1 MLISLGLDFRN
12 ADIRTRE
19 RFLPSEERTRTFHVD
34 VPPSPLEELA
44 LLPTCNRIEV
54 YAWSRGRA
62 TASAT
67 MRAARAMARRW
78 MGSHAAARELLD
90 AATLRVEEEAVEH
103 LFRVAAGLESQVL
116 GDIHIMGQVRRAF
129 RDASSAGRLGPHLH
143 RLFETA
149 LRCGK
154 AVKRETGLMA
164 GRCSVGSEA
173 AHMLLRRAGAPKGSS
188 RLRVLVLGTGKIGT
202 HAARVLASAEH
213 AELVL
218 VNRTTE
224 RAMELAANLPPGAR
238 VRVAP
243 LARLFQEAAEVDAIL
258 VASGAN
264 SPVLLAPSLHS
275 ARAEAGTG
283 SHPLVIVDASMPRNA
298 DPRCG
303 SLPGVTILDLD
314 DLHPGAVAQERA
326 RMAAVP
332 DAEGVV
338 GSHISDFRRWRSEA
352 AAREALRPLRE
363 VLAELCQ
370 REVGFAAGEDVAD
383 RTATRIVAKL
393 MAQPMAVLREASR
406 RGESVDELAGAL
418 RLLFPGEPLGE
429 NRISNSP
436 R

>member
-19 RFLPSEERTRTFHVD
+19 RFLPSEERTRTFHVE

-67 MRAARAMARRW
+67 MRAARAVARRW
-78 MGSHAAARELLD
+78 MGKPSEARDLLD

-173 AHMLLRRAGAPKGSS
+173 AHMLLRRAGAPGGSP
-188 RLRVLVLGTGKIGT
+188 RLKVLVLGTGKIGT
-202 HAARVLASAEH
+202 HASRVLASADH

-224 RAMELAANLPPGAR
+224 RALELAAALPGAR

-243 LARLFQEAAEVDAIL
+243 LSRLHEEVAEVDAVL
-258 VASGAN
+258 VASGAT
-264 SPVLLAPSLHS
+264 SPVLLAPSLHA

-303 SLPGVTILDLD
+303 SLPSVTMLDLD
-314 DLHPGAVAQERA
+314 DLHPGAVAQEWA
-326 RMAAVP
+326 RLAAVP
-332 DAEGVV
+332 QAEDVV
-338 GSHISDFRRWRSEA
+338 SGHISDFRRWRSEA

-363 VLAELCQ
+363 VLSDLCQ

-383 RTATRIVAKL
+383 RTASRIVAKL

-418 RLLFPGEPLGE
+418 RLLFPGEPSGE
-429 NRISNSP
+429 NRISSSS

>member
-19 RFLPSEERTRTFHVD
+19 RFLPSEERARAFHAN
-34 VPPSPLEELA
+34 VPPSPLEEVA

-54 YAWSRGRA
+54 YAWTRGRA
-62 TASAT
+62 TANST
-67 MRAARAMARRW
+67 MRAARAVARRW
-78 MGSHAAARELLD
+78 MGSPSASRDLLD
-90 AATLRVEEEAVEH
+90 AATLRVEEEAVQH

-129 RDASSAGRLGPHLH
+129 REASSAGRLGPQLH

-173 AHMLLRRAGAPKGSS
+173 AHMLLRRVGAPNGAPG
-188 RLRVLVLGTGKIGT
+188 LRVLILGTGKIGT
-202 HAARVLASAEH
+202 HASRVLAAAGH
-213 AELVL
+213 AELIL
-218 VNRTTE
+218 VNRTE
-224 RAMELAANLPPGAR
+224 DRARLLAATLPGAR
-238 VRVAP
+238 VRIAP
-243 LARLFQEAAEVDAIL
+243 LSRLHEEVAEVDAVL
-258 VASGAN
+258 VASGAA
-264 SPVLLAPSLHS
+264 SPILLAPRLHA
-275 ARAEAGTG
+275 ARAEAGTVG
-283 SHPLVIVDASMPRNA
+283 RPLVLMDASMPRNA
-298 DPRCG
+298 DSRCNT
-303 SLPGVTILDLD
+303 LPGVTVLDLD
-314 DLHPGAVAQERA
+314 NLHPGAVAQERA
-326 RMAAVP
+326 RLAAVP
-332 DAEGVV
+332 EAESVV
-338 GSHISDFRRWRSEA
+338 TSHMTDYHGWRTEA

-363 VLAELCQ
+363 VLADLCQ
-370 REVGFAAGEDVAD
+370 REVGYAAGEDVAD

-418 RLLFPGEPLGE
+418 RLLFPGNGMGGGG
-429 NRISNSP
+429 ISDSA